1 MGSKTNT
8 DSTLRET
15 HNVFICKTYSV
26 PENTLGKEELINF
39 VLWLQR
45 TKKLKD
51 TTIKQK
57 LKLLKIILKSGKSL
71 LDTKAIEDY
80 ILTFKS
86 AGYRNA
92 LGYAYQDYLRFR
104 GFKYNWKE
112 ERYEPPLP
120 FVPLEKDIS
129 LS

>member
-1 MGSKTNT
+1 
-8 DSTLRET
+8 
-15 HNVFICKTYSV
+15 
-26 PENTLGKEELINF
+26 
-39 VLWLQR
+39 LWLQR

-71 LDTKAIEDY
+71 LDTKVIEDY

-104 GFKYNWKE
+104 GFKYNWRE

-120 FVPLEKDIS
+120 FVPIPSVTLDILLNKQS
-129 LS
+129 KTSRIHVELDMLVMFT